1 MLARWVAFGHSVT
14 MLRRLIILGV
24 LAGPLHAAD
33 TVLPDKP
40 VGVALLRSA
49 TVQGNIVTASVLAPT
64 LSLRPQRRIDR
75 LPATR
80 WHHVNKGPTWSRAAL
95 SALSAHAEPL
105 ARTVPKDVADWCP
118 GYASASLA
126 DRRAFWV
133 GFLSA
138 LAKHESTYRPEAVG
152 GGGRW
157 YGLLQILPATARGY
171 GCKART
177 GAALMNGAAN
187 LSCGLRIMTRT
198 VRRDG
203 VIARGMRGV
212 AADWGP
218 FHSAAKRRDMATWL
232 RRQSY
237 CKSVPFVR
245 PVARPVDLVSN

>member
-1 MLARWVAFGHSVT
+1 MLARGAAFGHSGA
-14 MLRRLIILGV
+14 MLRCLIILGV

-33 TVLPDKP
+33 AELPDKP
-40 VGVALLRSA
+40 MGVAIQRSA
-49 TVQGNIVTASVLAPT
+49 TVQADSATASGLAPT
-64 LSLRPQRRIDR
+64 RSMRPQRRVDR
-75 LPATR
+75 LPTTR
-80 WHHVNKGPTWSRAAL
+80 WRHLNKGPTWSRAAL

-105 ARTVPKDVADWCP
+105 AQTVPKDVADWCP

-171 GCKART
+171 GCKAQT

-218 FHSAAKRRDMATWL
+218 FHSARKRRDMATWL
-232 RRQSY
+232 RGQSY
-237 CKSVPFVR
+237 CKSVPYVR
-245 PVARPVDLVSN
+245 PVARPTDPVSN